1 MYSFTQITG
10 FLELQQISFEPQ
22 PSSQLEILTS
32 LLPGVLF
39 KHPCLL
45 RAHSYALLAARSG
58 NSSAELPFQ
67 RAIPYKPQRDTAWSK
82 GYC

>member
-10 FLELQQISFEPQ
+10 FLELQQVSFEPQ

-32 LLPGVLF
+32 FLPGVLF

-58 NSSAELPFQ
+58 NSSAELPLQATEGHSLDQ
-67 RAIPYKPQRDTAWSK
+67 RILLNMILT
-82 GYC
+82 